1 MDEYFHVV
9 SRIKEWY
16 SWVAMSISLFFCDWI
31 NLSSKRPDG
40 RNTIHM
46 MDRLGHLQVWMEA
59 PSSIQGSSL
68 SPGIFVCTGLW
79 CLSGGSSSSHWD
91 LDLLGLVPMV
101 SWAHPLWFTCGFV
114 PATPK
119 GFHIPSHRLSPLCTL
134 LVSHHRLLW
143 DTGNLRTCSP
153 SSRRWRQTLLAWMH
167 LPLLLSR
174 AADACWCDIPPVT
187 RSLLPYGLSSFPAPP
202 AQVTGAASV
211 HPSCFSS
218 PPS

>member
-1 MDEYFHVV
+1 
-9 SRIKEWY
+9 
-16 SWVAMSISLFFCDWI
+16 
-31 NLSSKRPDG
+31 
-40 RNTIHM
+40 
-46 MDRLGHLQVWMEA
+46 
-59 PSSIQGSSL
+59 
-68 SPGIFVCTGLW
+68 
-79 CLSGGSSSSHWD
+79 
-91 LDLLGLVPMV
+91 MV

-134 LVSHHRLLW
+134 LVSHHRLIW

-202 AQVTGAASV
+202 AQVTGAASAPLMLFLSPILEEGEQKRMLFNLKV
-211 HPSCFSS
+211 KNLMPLFGSAKATSPFDSDESLLAAWAGGRPPGSSGEIDWKENTWLNLLPPPHLAPLHSCLQVPRLWIYRQEISKRQ
-218 PPS
+218 PPQTE